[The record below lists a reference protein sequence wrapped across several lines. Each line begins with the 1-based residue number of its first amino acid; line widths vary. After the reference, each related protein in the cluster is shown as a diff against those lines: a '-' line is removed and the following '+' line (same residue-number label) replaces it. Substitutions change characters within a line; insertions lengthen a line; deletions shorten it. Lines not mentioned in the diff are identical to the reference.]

1 MRWCV
6 SSRFWARQSGV
17 PLTRR
22 SCSAAQDSDQ
32 ASLRSSLLAG
42 PFVASVA
49 LAEALHPARGVE
61 HALVTGPERVRGGGD
76 VDDHQGVG
84 PSVGPLDPLV
94 AGHGGAGLVRVSA
107 RGVPEDD
114 LAVLGVD
121 ALAHALTLRLSR

>member
-17 PLTRR
+17 PVTRR
-22 SCSAAQDSDQ
+22 SCSVAQGFDQ
-32 ASLRSSLLAG
+32 ASLPSSLLARAL
-42 PFVASVA
+42 VAPVP

-84 PSVGPLDPLV
+84 TAFGSFGRLV
-94 AGHGGAGLVRVSA
+94 AGHGRTGLVRGA
-107 RGVPEDD
+107 
-114 LAVLGVD
+114 
-121 ALAHALTLRLSR
+121 